1 MQTGP
6 TALASSAPVENLV
19 HLVVPWVRK
28 VEGGHKFY
36 HGNMSLGCVEVHLIL
51 TIS

>member
-28 VEGGHKFY
+28 VEGSFT
-36 HGNMSLGCVEVHLIL
+36 EE
-51 TIS
+51 T